1 MLELLNNPVLA
12 ENGDNQWPR
21 LIFFIVLAV
30 FWLIGKLFKTGQE
43 KAKKPPVQ
51 GGRMPAPQ
59 EVREIPSTPQR
70 QQREST
76 AGAGSTPRDE
86 YDREVAAARERFDE
100 VLEKIRDYKDK
111 FDQMA
116 VDEDQ
121 RKQVLYK
128 IEQAK
133 AQAYREFEGARAA
146 AKQKMEAAIAAG
158 GHGAVR
164 TETRVRQ
171 PSGMGRAETEYETQ
185 EKQGRDE
192 KIQRDTVY
200 REKIARQV
208 KGKRDREIA
217 EKQAARAD
225 LQRQAELK
233 RKSRYGGEIVPGRRE
248 MGGSSMVRRSPSEAL
263 KASDA
268 AHGMAAALKIKER
281 AHVGVRLGKID
292 LATAIIYS
300 EILGKP
306 VALRESN

>member
-1 MLELLNNPVLA
+1 VLELLNNPVLA
-12 ENGDNQWPR
+12 ENGDQWPR

-30 FWLIGKLFKTGQE
+30 FWAIGKLFKAGQE
-43 KAKKPPVQ
+43 KAKTP
-51 GGRMPAPQ
+51 PAPSQ
-59 EVREIPSTPQR
+59 RGPARQNEELREIPSAPQR
-70 QQREST
+70 QQQAGMAT
-76 AGAGSTPRDE
+76 AGSSPRDE
-86 YDREVAAARERFDE
+86 YDREVALARERFDE

-116 VDEDQ
+116 VDEDH

-133 AQAYREFEGARAA
+133 AQAYREFEIARGA

-158 GHGAVR
+158 GQGAVR
-164 TETRVRQ
+164 TETPVRQ
-171 PSGMGRAETEYETQ
+171 PSGMGRAETEYETT
-185 EKQGRDE
+185 EKQGRQE

-233 RKSRYGGEIVPGRRE
+233 RKSRYGGEIMPGRRE

-268 AHGMAAALKIKER
+268 AHGMAAAMKIKER
-281 AHVGVRLGKID
+281 AHVGARLGKID

-306 VALRESN
+306 VAMRE